1 MIVSRVEKHIIHK
14 NHQLYNMFL
23 EYGKY
28 SKNLYNYTLYYLRQL
43 LIQKSKIKDKKINEN
58 ELSQDEIDKLNEKYM
73 SAYSFCTKEKNS
85 DVMKS
90 MHSQVSQQIVQ
101 LVYQNWDSFFKANND
116 YNKNPQKYLG
126 RPKLPKYL
134 DKNGMYMFKFTNQAC
149 KHKENYIQFPKVFN
163 KYKLNTKICGR
174 LKEVRV
180 LPRNEYFILE
190 IVFDKEIIDCKK
202 NTNKKLSID
211 LGLNNLLAVA
221 NNFNEQPI
229 IVNGKGLK
237 SVNQYY
243 NKRMSFLQSKN
254 PKQYTNRMNRLTI
267 KRNNKVIDLV
277 HKISR
282 FITDYANQRS
292 CDEIIIGYNK
302 EWKQNINI
310 GKKNN
315 QKFIGI
321 PYLSLIN
328 KISYK
333 CEEVGIKVTLTEESY
348 TSGTS
353 FIDGELPQKEYYNKN
368 RRKHRGLFISN
379 NGIKINAD
387 INGAF
392 QIMNKVSHYKW
403 VEGLVLNPI
412 KINIF

>member
-1 MIVSRVEKHIIHK
+1 MIVSRVERHIIHS
-14 NHQLYNMFL
+14 NHELYSKFI

-43 LIQKSKIKDKKINEN
+43 LIQKSKIKDKQKNNI
-58 ELSQDEIDKLNEKYM
+58 ELTKEEQNKLEEKYL
-73 SAYSFCTKEKNS
+73 SAYSFCTKEKHS
-85 DVMKS
+85 EVMKN
-90 MHSQVSQQIVQ
+90 MHSQVSQQTVQ

-116 YNKNPQKYLG
+116 YNKNSQKYLG

-134 DKNGMYMFKFTNQAC
+134 DKNGMYIFKFTNQAC
-149 KHKENYIQFPKVFN
+149 KFKENYIQFPKVFN
-163 KYKLNTKICGR
+163 KYKLKTKINGK

-180 LPRNEYFILE
+180 LPRNKYFIIE
-190 IVFDKEIIDCKK
+190 IVYDKEIIEYQK

-237 SVNQYY
+237 SINQYY
-243 NKRMSFLQSKN
+243 NKKMSILQSKN
-254 PKQYTNRMNRLTI
+254 PKQYTNKMNKLTI
-267 KRNNKVIDLV
+267 KRNNKINDLI

-282 FITDYANQRS
+282 FIVSYANNHD

-315 QKFIGI
+315 QKFVNI
-321 PYLSLIN
+321 PYLDIIN

-333 CEEVGIKVTLTEESY
+333 CEDCGIKLTITEESY

-353 FIDGELPQKEYYNKN
+353 FIDGELPQKKFYNKN

-403 VEGLVLNPI
+403 VEDLVLNPI

>member
-1 MIVSRVEKHIIHK
+1 MIVSRVERHIIHN
-14 NHQLYNMFL
+14 NHELYNNFI

-43 LIQKSKIKDKKINEN
+43 LIQKSKIKDKQKNNI
-58 ELSQDEIDKLNEKYM
+58 ELTKEEQNKLNEKYL
-73 SAYSFCTKEKNS
+73 SAYSFCTKEKHS
-85 DVMKS
+85 EVMKN
-90 MHSQVSQQIVQ
+90 MHSQVSQQTVQ

-149 KHKENYIQFPKVFN
+149 KFKENYIQFPKVFN
-163 KYKLNTKICGR
+163 KYKLKTKINGK

-180 LPRNEYFILE
+180 LPRNKYFIVE
-190 IVFDKEIIDCKK
+190 IVYDKEIIDYQK

-237 SVNQYY
+237 TINQYY
-243 NKRMSFLQSKN
+243 NKKMSILQSKN
-254 PKQYTNRMNRLTI
+254 PKQYTNKMNKLTI
-267 KRNNKVIDLV
+267 KRNNKINDLI

-282 FITDYANQRS
+282 FIVNYANNYD

-315 QKFIGI
+315 QKFVNI
-321 PYLSLIN
+321 PYLDLIN

-333 CEEVGIKVTLTEESY
+333 CEECGIKLTITEESY

-353 FIDGELPQKEYYNKN
+353 FIDGELPQKEFYNKN

-379 NGIKINAD
+379 KGIEINAD

-392 QIMNKVSHYKW
+392 QIMNKVFHYKW